1 MTVIY
6 NGNGLKPA
14 FSTKHQSTTYTNW
27 GYNLSDYEETTLH
40 FRINYK
46 PKTNRSSMY
55 IRCYVDNDFSSTQ
68 FQFRHNR
75 TYFYFSNTD
84 GGANFSG
91 NTYLYVNSFYA
102 SKASSIVHHTCDL
115 TLHNYARDGKL
126 WPVIHVR
133 TDYIYS
139 NQDDTNKIAIT
150 EFNSGELYSSDS
162 SHAVERIQF
171 FLNNSATFEEFD
183 LQAWQDG
190 GLADG

>member
-1 MTVIY
+1 MATTY
-6 NGNGLKPA
+6 KANGLKA
-14 FSTKHQSTTYTNW
+14 SIASGLQSTSYSNW
-27 GYNLSDYEETTLH
+27 GYDLSNFEETTLH

-68 FQFRHNR
+68 FTFRHNR

-84 GGANFSG
+84 GGANFDS
-91 NTYLYVNSFYA
+91 NTYLFVNTFYA
-102 SKASSIVHHTCDL
+102 SKASSIPHHTCDL

-139 NQDDTNKIAIT
+139 NQDDTNKIAVT

-183 LQAWQDG
+183 VQAWQDG
-190 GLADG
+190 ELVDG